1 MSTKTLNISGTHVA
15 MGASIHRFFFGPI
28 AVLVYGTVLIAATIG
43 FWFSGGSYEFIVA
56 LAILTYPI
64 FIFHLFLEQ
73 IFMEEKKPRWEDCD
87 SGLLSFAIV
96 RQFKYPRKVSMKDLL
111 DAVINT
117 QAGSFIVREM
127 GIEPEK
133 YLISVNQILE
143 KSPDID
149 PTEVLS
155 DAKKVMEESGR
166 HNIDAGSI
174 LYSLCKKNESFRD
187 LLHEMD
193 LSIEDLQEI
202 LLWERYYAHFAQENH
217 FFSQRKLLKIFGGVG
232 RSWVMGYTN
241 ELDRLT
247 DDISEHILW
256 RGLRYVRIHKEEQ
269 KQALRIL
276 EKSDLHDLL
285 IIGDVG
291 VGKKTLVENIAF
303 AIRKYEREKF
313 RAYTRI
319 LIVKTAEL
327 LSGVSNPDTF
337 LLHSLKKAQESGSF
351 ILVIEDLALMISS
364 GGEKVQA
371 ILMKFINEKNVQLI
385 GIMNTQEYH
394 QLVKG
399 NPALDHFFEKLM
411 VDDASQ
417 EETMSVLMEQTFN
430 LEKKISVRV
439 TYKALR
445 SVLQLSERYLPN
457 LSYPGKA
464 VSVLEDAM
472 SLAKSA
478 GDKFVKE
485 KHIREI
491 VSHKGHIDVSELTQN
506 DKEKVLQLGEI
517 LHKRI
522 VGQEAAVEALVSTL
536 KRAVLE
542 LHSENKPL
550 GTFLFLGPTGVGKTH
565 TAKILAEEYFGSIDN
580 MIRLDM
586 NDFSTE
592 NSVTGIV
599 GSQQGS
605 TYLAR
610 RVQDQPFALILLDEI
625 EKAHPKVVNLFLQIL
640 DEGHLVDFN
649 GVKTDFRNTIIIS
662 TSNAGALFVR
672 EFLKENEG
680 IDHATFEKR
689 LTDHIMKQ
697 GIFSPEFLNR
707 FDDIV
712 FYHALTKEE
721 ATRVAILMLDDIV
734 KEMKDKKGIDLK
746 VEEEVVRS
754 IAEKGYSIEF
764 GAREMRRTIVDTIE
778 NRLAD
783 YMLKNDV
790 KRGEE
795 VVIHK
800 ENADS

>member
-1 MSTKTLNISGTHVA
+1 MNTKTLNLSGTHIA
-15 MGASIHRFFFGPI
+15 MGASLHKIFFGPI
-28 AVLVYGTVLIAATIG
+28 SILVYGVILVAASLG
-43 FWFSGGSYEFIVA
+43 FWFLGEPFKFVIA
-56 LAILTYPI
+56 LAILVYPV
-64 FIFHLFLEQ
+64 FVFHLFLEA
-73 IFMEEKKPRWEDCD
+73 IFMGDAKPRWTALDGD
-87 SGLLSFAIV
+87 LLSFAIV
-96 RQFKYPRKVSMKDLL
+96 RQLKYPRKVSMKDLL

-127 GIEPEK
+127 GREPEK
-133 YLISVNQILE
+133 YLLSVHNILE
-143 KSPDID
+143 KSPELDSVQ
-149 PTEVLS
+149 VLS
-155 DAKKVMEESGR
+155 DARKIMEKLGR
-166 HNIDAGSI
+166 HNIDAGVI
-174 LYSLCKKNESFRD
+174 LFVLCEKHEGFRD
-187 LLHEMD
+187 LLHESD
-193 LSIEDLQEI
+193 LSIEDLQAI
-202 LLWERYYAHFAQENH
+202 LLWERYNAHFINEAPFWSH
-217 FFSQRKLLKIFGGVG
+217 KKLLKLFGGVG
-232 RSWVMGYTN
+232 RSWVMGYTD

-247 DDISEHILW
+247 DDTSAHILW
-256 RGLRYVRIHKEEQ
+256 RGLRHVRIHKEEQ

-276 EKSDLHDLL
+276 EKSDMHDLL
-285 IIGDVG
+285 IIGKVG

-303 AIRKYEREKF
+303 AVRKYEREKF

-319 LIVKTAEL
+319 LNVKTAEL
-327 LSGVSNPDTF
+327 LSGVANPDTF
-337 LLHSLKKAQESGSF
+337 LLHALKKAQDSGRF
-351 ILVIEDLALMISS
+351 ILVIEDLALMLSS

-371 ILMKFINEKNVQLI
+371 ILMKFIREKNVQLI
-385 GIMNTQEYH
+385 GIMDTQEYH
-394 QLVKG
+394 QLVKS
-399 NPALDHFFEKLM
+399 NPALDHFFEKLTI
-411 VDDASQ
+411 DDASE
-417 EETMSVLMEQTFN
+417 EETMAVLMEKTFEM
-430 LEKKISVRV
+430 EKEIPVRV

-445 SVLQLSERYLPN
+445 SIVKLSERYLPN

-472 SLAKSA
+472 NLAKSA
-478 GDKFVKE
+478 EDKFVQE

-491 VSHKGHIDVSELTQN
+491 VSQKGHIDVSELTES
-506 DKEKVLQLGEI
+506 DKEKVLRLGEV

-522 VGQEAAVEALVSTL
+522 VGQEAAVKALVSTL

-542 LHSENKPL
+542 LHAENKPL

-565 TAKILAEEYFGSIDN
+565 TAKVLAEEYFGSIDN

-599 GSQQGS
+599 GSLQGS

-640 DEGHLVDFN
+640 DEGFLVDFN

-672 EFLKENEG
+672 DFLQQNQNV
-680 IDHATFEKR
+680 DHETFEKH
-689 LTDHIMKQ
+689 LTEHILQQ

-707 FDDIV
+707 FDDV
-712 FYHALTKEE
+712 VLYHALSKEE

-734 KEMKDKKGIDLK
+734 NEMKEKRGIDLK
-746 VEEEVVRS
+746 VEEDVVRS
-754 IAEKGYSIEF
+754 IAERGYSREF
-764 GAREMRRTIVDTIE
+764 GAREMRRTIIDTIE

-783 YMLKNDV
+783 YMLNNDV

-795 VVIHK
+795 VVIRK
-800 ENADS
+800 EDQ